1 MANEPK
7 LIKILVLTTN
17 QILISQIEEV
27 GADIGEPDCKLVDP
41 YVVTKEGMLEPWL
54 LNVTREDT
62 FMMSSDKIL
71 TLTDPTPTLLEKYE
85 DLTDGMK
92 FYTNVQMIGNQ
103 FLVRGVENGKRYE
116 HRDEFYP
123 TLVCEIEE
131 GRPSTRH

>member
-1 MANEPK
+1 MDK

-41 YVVTKEGMLEPWL
+41 YLINKDGTLEPWL

-71 TLTDPTPTLLEKYE
+71 TLTAPTPTLLEKYE
-85 DLTDGMK
+85 DLTKG
-92 FYTNVQMIGNQ
+92 
-103 FLVRGVENGKRYE
+103 
-116 HRDEFYP
+116 
-123 TLVCEIEE
+123 
-131 GRPSTRH
+131 